1 MLQTNF
7 SITRLCRN
15 KTLTLDVASH
25 VTSFSQL
32 GRMLNFC
39 IVMQKFI
46 HENTSRIAY
55 DTIIMTLSRGGG
67 GDG

>member
-1 MLQTNF
+1 
-7 SITRLCRN
+7 
-15 KTLTLDVASH
+15 
-25 VTSFSQL
+25 
-32 GRMLNFC
+32 
-39 IVMQKFI
+39 MQKFI